1 MNTIIIREEERDYS
15 NIRQV
20 EECKTRREL
29 LAGGTKKKNKNF
41 SILLILLSTSS
52 TLTSFISFE
61 KFYTA

>member
-29 LAGGTKKKNKNF
+29 LAGGTKKK
-41 SILLILLSTSS
+41 
-52 TLTSFISFE
+52 
-61 KFYTA
+61 